1 MTVMYK
7 RRTISLKYSGLPSCS
22 IMSKRLGP
30 TPEPNSLDSGS
41 DYICYQG
48 EPGNALNI
56 SMPQFPHL
64 KMGIIIVAISPVLLP
79 GKSHGWRTLV
89 GAVHGVTKSR
99 T

>member
-1 MTVMYK
+1 
-7 RRTISLKYSGLPSCS
+7 
-22 IMSKRLGP
+22 MSKRLGP

-64 KMGIIIVAISPVLLP
+64 KMGMIRAIFEDYHENQMRYVE
-79 GKSHGWRTLV
+79 
-89 GAVHGVTKSR
+89 
-99 T
+99 